1 MANVPLDFKYSP
13 NHEWIFIGDDETVLI
28 GITDYAQESL
38 GDILFLELPLD
49 DTEFKK
55 GETWGVIESVNGMLN
70 LSAPLSGIVLE
81 VNPDI
86 ESNPELLNEDPYQ
99 TGWLIHLQLT
109 NPQELDKLMAPQ
121 EYEKLVK

>member
-1 MANVPLDFKYSP
+1 MLSVPEHFKYSKT
-13 NHEWIFIGDDETVLI
+13 HEWVFIGDDETVLI
-28 GITDYAQESL
+28 GITDFAQDRL

-49 DTEFKK
+49 DVEFKK
-55 GETWGVIESVNGMLN
+55 GETWGTIESAAGTLT

-99 TGWLIHLQLT
+99 IGWLIRLELKHPEELNELLT
-109 NPQELDKLMAPQ
+109 PD
-121 EYEKLVK
+121 EYTKFCS